1 MAALSDADRKAIY
14 AAFMRESSSDHDHL
28 GDMVKADLRAIVNA
42 VDQWI
47 DDNQTSFNN
56 ALPEPGKTE
65 LTTKQKVKIF
75 VEVAERR
82 WEVS

>member
-1 MAALSDADRKAIY
+1 MAALSDADRNAIY
-14 AAFMRESSSDHDHL
+14 AKFMSESSSDHDHL
-28 GDMVKADLRAIVNA
+28 GDMLKVDLRAVVNA

-47 DDNQTSFNN
+47 DDNAASFNN
-56 ALPEPGKTE
+56 ALPQPGQTE

>member
-1 MAALSDADRKAIY
+1 MAVLTDADRKAIY
-14 AAFMRESSSDHDHL
+14 AKFMSDSSSDHDHL
-28 GDMVKADLRAIVNA
+28 GNMLKADLRALVDA

-47 DDNQTSFNN
+47 DDNAAAFNT

-65 LTTKQKVKIF
+65 LTTKQKVKLF

>member
-1 MAALSDADRKAIY
+1 MAVLSDTDRKAIY
-14 AAFMRESSSDHDHL
+14 AEFMSDASSIHEHL
-28 GDMVKADLRAIVNA
+28 GDMSKTELRALVNA
-42 VDQWI
+42 TDQWI
-47 DDNQTSFNN
+47 DDNAADFNN

-75 VEVAERR
+75 TAVAERR

>member
-1 MAALSDADRKAIY
+1 MAVLADADRKAIY
-14 AAFMRESSSDHDHL
+14 ATFMSDSSGIHEHL
-28 GDMVKADLRAIVNA
+28 GDMLKADLRALVNA

-47 DDNQTSFNN
+47 DDHAADFNN
-56 ALPEPGKTE
+56 ALPEPGKTQ